1 MTTAEQNRLV
11 NKCLRTIPA
20 KELGCICFCAA
31 RGWGEARNIQ
41 AIRATAQEMMV
52 REKIV
57 LAAFGWLHDLAAPEE
72 FADAFCPETTPD
84 YDCPT
89 LDNATDAEVTAA
101 FTLARLAFGGRLPGS
116 LAYDA
121 PKRYRR
127 KRVS

>member
-1 MTTAEQNRLV
+1 MTIAEQNRLI

-20 KELGCICFCAA
+20 KESDCIRFCAA

-41 AIRATAQEMMV
+41 AIRAKAQEMMV
-52 REKIV
+52 REKTV

-89 LDNATDAEVTAA
+89 LDNARDAEVTAA
-101 FTLARLAFGGRLPGS
+101 FTLAMLAFGGRLPGS

-121 PKRYRR
+121 RKPVGR
-127 KRVS
+127 KR